1 MSFSTFYIFNLRF
14 AKKFGEIFS
23 KKSLQRFWQN
33 NITCIAK
40 SKIRGRM
47 YPKICLHKNRE
58 KRRGGGEV
66 IARVSHSRL
75 QRYNGSA
82 RLFMR
87 SHNGSYVRHTVWN
100 WNSGNWSRANNCC
113 VLIGRRPSGKVAW
126 NRNQQSLS
134 ETFFIYPRESNALPT
149 SSLQEFFLNRRRWR
163 LLHRKVNRRK
173 DIDVEIVT
181 LSHAFNDANV
191 INELNVLL
199 YDVNV

>member
-14 AKKFGEIFS
+14 AKKFGEVFS
-23 KKSLQRFWQN
+23 KNLCNVFDRIRLHVLRNRRFAGE
-33 NITCIAK
+33 CIRKYACI
-40 SKIRGRM
+40 KIGKKEGER
-47 YPKICLHKNRE
+47 
-58 KRRGGGEV
+58 GEV

-149 SSLQEFFLNRRRWR
+149 SSHQEFFLNRRRWR
-163 LLHRKVNRRK
+163 LLHRNVNRRK

-181 LSHAFNDANV
+181 LSHAFNDANI